1 MEMPSRVRSDCR
13 ASICATAAPRFGAAA
28 VCDAQHAAQE
38 ARGHQLTHTGLCREG
53 TCSLTSRRP
62 ERGYWGCGEGHVTS
76 LMSTHEESHGGGHP
90 HHHGAAAGKRPHE
103 DAGESP
109 REPAAKSP
117 RTGAVPS
124 TSPTAAAAAAAR
136 VGGGG
141 GGSAPGVSPRLGPI
155 PTPHGIPALGC
166 VFASSCATD
175 LGCRGCCFPIAPLAL
190 AAGVRELPAVRRRR
204 PSFDA
209 TTPDVPVRAPRVAVG
224 GTKSDGVCCAAP
236 GRALVG
242 GLRGR

>member
-1 MEMPSRVRSDCR
+1 V
-13 ASICATAAPRFGAAA
+13 
-28 VCDAQHAAQE
+28 
-38 ARGHQLTHTGLCREG
+38 
-53 TCSLTSRRP
+53 TSR
-62 ERGYWGCGEGHVTS
+62 
-76 LMSTHEESHGGGHP
+76 MSTKLNEEAHHGGGHP

-124 TSPTAAAAAAAR
+124 TSPTAAAAAAR
-136 VGGGG
+136 GGGG

-166 VFASSCATD
+166 VFASSCATIG
-175 LGCRGCCFPIAPLAL
+175 LP
-190 AAGVRELPAVRRRR
+190 GVLLPDRTARSERVARRARRRR

-242 GLRGR
+242 GLRGRQAR